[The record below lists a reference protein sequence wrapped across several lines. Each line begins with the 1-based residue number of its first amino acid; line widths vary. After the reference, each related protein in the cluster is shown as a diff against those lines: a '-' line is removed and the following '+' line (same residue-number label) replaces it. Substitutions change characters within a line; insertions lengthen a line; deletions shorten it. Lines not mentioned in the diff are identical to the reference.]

1 MMISLPETNRSYAL
15 CSMPSASSEP
25 RLVEYFHADENGI
38 LLDEVGNKFV
48 IHPSELSDFLSP
60 QTEISKERH
69 IANVEKAVAEIK
81 TGGLQKVIISRVKFV
96 RRDFKQLSELF
107 SALLTAYPKA
117 MVYLI
122 NHEVYGCWMG
132 ATPELLL
139 EKREKI
145 YRTVSLAGTLPT
157 ADNMIWDQ
165 KLFDEQLIVTDFI
178 KAKVATIVDGDIQV
192 QGPETYNAGPV
203 SHLCSRIEFKSDVD
217 ADEVAK
223 LLHPTP
229 AICGLPRDTAHQF
242 IRNTETHQR
251 RLYTGY
257 LGIQRINGD
266 VTFYVNLRC
275 MQIFE
280 DHFELHVGGG
290 ITADSKANDEWQET
304 ENKALV
310 LLNVMS

>member
-1 MMISLPETNRSYAL
+1 MISLPETSRSYVI
-15 CSMPSASSEP
+15 CSLPSASSEQ
-25 RLVEYFHADENGI
+25 RRVEYFHADEYGI

-48 IHPSELSDFLSP
+48 IHPAALSDFLSP
-60 QTEISKERH
+60 QTEVSKEQH

-81 TGGLQKVIISRVKFV
+81 TGRLRKVIISRVKFMN
-96 RRDFKQLSELF
+96 REDIQLSALF
-107 SALLTAYPKA
+107 NALLKAYPKA
-117 MVYLI
+117 MVYLV

-132 ATPELLL
+132 ATPELLF
-139 EKREKI
+139 EKRENI
-145 YRTVSLAGTLPT
+145 YRTVSLAGTLPS
-157 ADNMIWDQ
+157 AENLIWDQ

-178 KAKVATIVDGDIQV
+178 KAKVATIADGAVQV

-217 ADEVAK
+217 SDKVVK

-229 AICGLPRDTAHQF
+229 AICGLPRDTAQQF

-257 LGIQRINGD
+257 VGIQRINGD

-290 ITADSKANDEWQET
+290 ITSDSKAKDEWQET

-310 LLNVMS
+310 LLNVMR